1 MKTQADVLSF
11 EDITTYDNH
20 LIDLVELCE
29 NEGSP
34 TGSQIANFIN
44 EERPQLVERFIHT
57 FLEWDSYNQR
67 IYNLGWSLTYTAC
80 QGDHPP
86 ISTATIVETLQEA
99 EIIAVKKI
107 GRLLGEQIHLE
118 SMEKSTFLSHPSPY
132 DGFYKVTNGAG
143 DYRGMVEIAQME
155 QLK

>member
-1 MKTQADVLSF
+1 MKTQEDVLSF

-107 GRLLGEQIHLE
+107 GRLLGEQVHLE
-118 SMEKSTFLSHPSPY
+118 AMKESTFLSHPSPY

>member
-1 MKTQADVLSF
+1 MKTQEDVLSF

-34 TGSQIANFIN
+34 TGNQIANFIN
-44 EERPQLVERFIHT
+44 EERPQLVERFVHT
-57 FLEWDSYNQR
+57 FLEWDLYDGY

-80 QGDHPP
+80 QGDHSP
-86 ISTATIVETLQEA
+86 IVAGTRVDTLQEA
-99 EIIAVKKI
+99 EIIAIKKI
-107 GRLLGEQIHLE
+107 SRFLGEQVHLE
-118 SMEKSTFLSHPSPY
+118 AMKDCQDIYQPSPY

-143 DYRGMVEIAQME
+143 DYRGMVEIARME